1 MHRDWKINLIKTNN
15 PMMVDLSLGW
25 YEFIDKQIA
34 VKDFRFVDE
43 VLKHPPEWNGQ
54 EFRMT
59 NQ

>member
-1 MHRDWKINLIKTNN
+1 
-15 PMMVDLSLGW
+15 MMVDLSLGW
-25 YEFIDKQIA
+25 YEFIDGQIA